1 MLALSEAKGYNKN
14 MTELIYYQDQ
24 YKTEA
29 DAKVIKVEGNR
40 ILLSK
45 TIFIPQTNTE
55 PGDFGK
61 INDVKIAGSKKEGDN
76 VWHIIPQYNP
86 FKVGDKVKLKLDWK
100 YRLNAMRLHSA
111 LHLLAGVFD
120 SKFKERAVAGVVKPK
135 NAYLVF
141 KHEISDKIINQ
152 SIEQTNVDIKSGA
165 LIKNYWDEKKK
176 GFRWCAVKDYPP
188 IPCGGLHVKNAKE
201 IGEIILVN
209 REIERGKQKITIAV
223 K

>member
-1 MLALSEAKGYNKN
+1 MQ
-14 MTELIYYQDQ
+14 ELIYYKDQ
-24 YKTEA
+24 YKTEVE
-29 DAKVIKVEGNR
+29 AKVVKVEGNKIFLDR
-40 ILLSK
+40 

-61 INDVKIAGSKKEGDN
+61 IQDVKIAGSKKERN
-76 VWHIIPQYNP
+76 EIWHIIPGYNP
-86 FKVGDKVKLKLDWK
+86 FKVGDKVKLTLDWK
-100 YRLNAMRLHSA
+100 YRFNAMKLHSV

-141 KHEISDKIINQ
+141 KHEVPDEIINQ
-152 SIEQTNVDIKSGA
+152 AIEQANSDIKSGA
-165 LIKNYWDEKKK
+165 EIKTHWDEKKK

-201 IGEIILVN
+201 IGEIVLVN
-209 REIERGKQKITIAV
+209 REAEKITIAI

>member
-1 MLALSEAKGYNKN
+1 
-14 MTELIYYQDQ
+14 MTELIYYQGQ
-24 YKTEA
+24 YKTETE
-29 DAKVIKVEGNR
+29 AKVVKVEGNK
-40 ILLSK
+40 ILLDK

-61 INDVKIAGSKKEGDN
+61 VNDVKIAGSKKEGDD
-76 VWHIIPQYNP
+76 VRHIIPQYNP
-86 FKVGDKVKLKLDWK
+86 FKVGDKVKLTLDWK

-141 KHEISDKIINQ
+141 KHEISDEIINQ
-152 SIEQTNVDIKSGA
+152 ATEEANADIKSGVQ
-165 LIKNYWDEKKK
+165 IKTYEDEKRK

-188 IPCGGLHVKNAKE
+188 IPCGGLHIKNTKE
-201 IGEIILVN
+201 IGEIVLVN
-209 REIERGKQKITIAV
+209 KEIEQGKQKITITI

>member
-1 MLALSEAKGYNKN
+1 

-24 YKTEA
+24 YKTEIE
-29 DAKVIKVEGNR
+29 AKVTKVEGNK
-40 ILLSK
+40 ILLDK

-61 INDVKIAGSKKEGDN
+61 VNDVKIAGSKKEADN

-86 FKVGDKVKLKLDWK
+86 FKVGDKVKLTLDWK
-100 YRLNAMRLHSA
+100 YRLNIMRLHSA

-141 KHEISDKIINQ
+141 KHEISDEIINQ
-152 SIEQTNVDIKSGA
+152 AIERANMDIKSGIE
-165 LIKNYWDEKKK
+165 IKTYPDKKRK
-176 GFRWCAVKDYPP
+176 GFRWCVVKDYPP

-201 IGEIILVN
+201 IEEIVLINKEGE
-209 REIERGKQKITIAV
+209 KITIAV